1 MLCRTEA
8 CRLKGI
14 GTPGG
19 DVMITEKVTQVR
31 LYKSFS
37 TLAYPLSFLFRRYLT
52 LSNLCYGNSFSFLPV
67 RAAPESLIKTNSLFE
82 EVMEPRYVKAN
93 AQVIAAS
100 VIYGFAGIFFL
111 YIKNMAAGPVVFC
124 QLLLGF
130 LVLAA
135 YLAAAGK
142 LSGIKLR
149 GKRKAMLLLGAWQ
162 AGVMLSY
169 YTAVNFT
176 NVSMSVLL
184 LYTAPLYVLLIAP
197 VILKEKIS
205 TKNLVALTLSLIG
218 VVVVVGP
225 ANFISGTAGSSY
237 LYGVLMGLFSGFFYA
252 CIIMTSRYLRDEYS
266 GLEQLF
272 LSTGVTL
279 VILLPFMLQIS
290 SAALLENLPVLLFL
304 GVMIT
309 SLGSILYFTG
319 LEHVKAQNASI
330 ISLLE
335 PVSAIFFAYLIL
347 NDPVSRATLLGCIL
361 ILASSLLMSLENESK
376 T

>member
-1 MLCRTEA
+1 
-8 CRLKGI
+8 
-14 GTPGG
+14 
-19 DVMITEKVTQVR
+19 
-31 LYKSFS
+31 
-37 TLAYPLSFLFRRYLT
+37 
-52 LSNLCYGNSFSFLPV
+52 
-67 RAAPESLIKTNSLFE
+67 
-82 EVMEPRYVKAN
+82 MEPRYIRAN

-135 YLAAAGK
+135 YLAATGK
-142 LSGIKLR
+142 LSGIRLR
-149 GKRKAMLLLGAWQ
+149 GKRKAMLLLGVWQ

-205 TKNLVALTLSLIG
+205 TKNLAALTLSLTG

-225 ANFISGTAGSSY
+225 TSLVSATAGAGY

-266 GLEQLF
+266 GMEQLF

-279 VILLPFMLQIS
+279 VILFPFMLQIS

-347 NDPVSRATLLGCIL
+347 NDPVSRATLLGCLL